1 MPLADRGN
9 QLLDLLS
16 IEGLGPPHVAGRGGA
31 TPGEK
36 PSTPAAASAS
46 KPMSGAPRRW
56 ACFPGE
62 IPRKVLRTCAATFL
76 NGPAASTARIATR
89 RAMAARIPTMAKAGA
104 WCAVARGSTIANARV
119 APTASTAVPA
129 TAPSISA
136 FGCCVFPPSLELLAT
151 AALISVFLVYC
162 LSDAPRSGARREKF
176 SRPTFAGLSLARRG
190 NFRSRAERAQNQ
202 CRTLL

>member
-1 MPLADRGN
+1 MPLADRGK

-36 PSTPAAASAS
+36 PSTPAAATAS

-62 IPRKVLRTCAATFL
+62 IPRKVLRTYAATSL

-89 RAMAARIPTMAKAGA
+89 PAMAARIPTMAKGRRVVRGGSWFDSRRAPRAGHRRPDRYRLA
-104 WCAVARGSTIANARV
+104 RRTGSGTTPRRSRPCRGNPRGRFLADRCLPPRSARGS
-119 APTASTAVPA
+119 AVP
-129 TAPSISA
+129 PL
-136 FGCCVFPPSLELLAT
+136 PM
-151 AALISVFLVYC
+151 
-162 LSDAPRSGARREKF
+162 
-176 SRPTFAGLSLARRG
+176 SR
-190 NFRSRAERAQNQ
+190 
-202 CRTLL
+202 